1 MEFYRIFPNSVVDN
15 ASPLSLIP
23 TEVASDTMESEVRTL
38 DNDSIGQL
46 NNNHSIDNLSQT
58 DLEQLARDWMR
69 LNQKSLA
76 LLKQDLSDN
85 NLIAEYEFWNLRETE
100 LKNLLENMD
109 QPFVHALRSW
119 VFTFSN

>member
-1 MEFYRIFPNSVVDN
+1 
-15 ASPLSLIP
+15 
-23 TEVASDTMESEVRTL
+23 MESDVRTL

-46 NNNHSIDNLSQT
+46 NNNNSIDNLSQT
-58 DLEQLARDWMR
+58 DLEELARDWMR

-76 LLKQDLSDN
+76 LLKQDPSDN
-85 NLIAEYEFWNLRETE
+85 NLIAEYEYWNLREAE

-119 VFTFSN
+119 VLTFSN